1 VDITLSGARDEMV
14 IIPEC
19 SVYTVQ
25 YIENVV
31 NYKSVYNC
39 VGKDGTASR
48 ENFDFM

>member
-14 IIPEC
+14 TIPEC
-19 SVYTVQ
+19 SEYTVQ

-39 VGKDGTASR
+39 VGGTASR